1 MLHCSFSRNGLYD
14 KIPCE
19 HKSGRGKRMAE
30 DKWANPQK
38 MWDERFSQPQPV
50 YGETPNEFLAEQSS
64 RFQRGMKLLVPGD
77 GYGRNGI
84 WLAQQGFQVH
94 TVDLSPVGVE
104 RARKSAQA
112 AGVSITIEQ
121 TDLGT
126 WNWPVEQFDGV
137 FSIFVHLPPDMRA
150 KVHASML
157 RSLKPGGLVI
167 LQNFSPAQL
176 KHSSG
181 GPKQVELLYTAAM
194 LRQDFAP
201 AVALELEEKEIHVN
215 EGHMH
220 SGPAAVVQAVFRK

>member
-1 MLHCSFSRNGLYD
+1 
-14 KIPCE
+14 
-19 HKSGRGKRMAE
+19 MAE

-50 YGETPNEFLAEQSS
+50 YGQEPNAYLAKQSS
-64 RFQRGMKLLVPGD
+64 RFQRGAKLFVPGD

-84 WLAQQGFQVH
+84 WLARQGFQVH
-94 TVDLSPVGVE
+94 TVDLSQVGVE
-104 RARKSAQA
+104 RARKTAEA
-112 AGVSITIEQ
+112 AGVSLTIEQ
-121 TDLGT
+121 ADLSS
-126 WNWPVEQFDGV
+126 WNWPEDEYDGV
-137 FSIFVHLPPDMRA
+137 FSVFLHLPLELRA

-157 RSLKPGGLVI
+157 RSAKPGGLIVV
-167 LQNFSPAQL
+167 QNFSPAQL

-194 LRQDFAP
+194 LRQDFAL
-201 AVALELEEKEIHVN
+201 AVALELEEREIHIS